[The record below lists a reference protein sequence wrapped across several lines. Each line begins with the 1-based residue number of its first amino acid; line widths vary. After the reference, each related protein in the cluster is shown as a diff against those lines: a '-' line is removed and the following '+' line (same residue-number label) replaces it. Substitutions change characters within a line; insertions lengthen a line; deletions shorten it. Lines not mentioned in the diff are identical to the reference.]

1 MFKAR
6 KLYFVRNITQSLD
19 GTPSIHVLS
28 LGTGVNFKAKLD
40 PALSS
45 QATLPGV
52 TYQAIV
58 MKRGRGVMLTA
69 IKLASDLPLGVECK
83 ALAAFLAKRGNLS
96 NYMPLA
102 NLSQRLLDAAT
113 TQHCTVRELLSGSH
127 NRLATYIEEPQASN
141 LLFAWRELQAFQA
154 DVQAVMAQG
163 FDQRTS
169 ERIVQCSPVG
179 VAERLVDTPLHAL
192 PFLPSDS
199 AVLDLHPTV
208 RAAPQMAASI
218 ELLRYLEAQS
228 SQGRTLLLIEEVAH
242 FEEAVG
248 YCTSQGWVAV
258 QDGFI
263 QLVSNNQ
270 LQQALR
276 EALSRICSPFH
287 PRFTLKEID
296 YAFNRLNAAFPD
308 LFMADM
314 FEQVS
319 QAINSRVLLVRH
331 DDIQAAIE
339 FTQQFSAVTELLS
352 NRLPTLVTH
361 STPSET
367 YEKELGSTPTPFYQ
381 IDAQEHSTALVVF
394 QFNLLSVFEMY
405 QLFTNLGKV
414 FNLVAMVDMTLP
426 ISAAINQL
434 ATYFPIVDVH
444 VRQQGALPLQ
454 QCFGHLPDMEAWV
467 EKEDVKRIAVICDCP
482 RLALH
487 LNRRYS
493 SVAGRATTPKKG
505 DLIRLSPKGMRS
517 EDDALVRVISVKQSE
532 LLVLQSNTYRS
543 IKTEKFL
550 EHSWH
555 AAFALSPAEAMS
567 VALPPVLVFTSAGS
581 ASSHALVRNLQVRG
595 VRVIEHCSYEI
606 EGSPEVRHPGS
617 LQRIVPLVE

>member
-19 GTPSIHVLS
+19 GTSSIHVLS

-40 PALSS
+40 PAFSS
-45 QATLPGV
+45 QSALPGA
-52 TYQAIV
+52 TYQAMV

-69 IKLASDLPLGVECK
+69 IKLASDLLPGVECK
-83 ALAAFLAKRGNLS
+83 ALADFLAKRGNLS
-96 NYMPLA
+96 NYIPLA

-113 TQHCTVRELLSGSH
+113 TEHCTVRELLSGRH
-127 NRLATYIEEPQASN
+127 NRLATYIEEPQVSN
-141 LLFAWRELQAFQA
+141 LLFAWRELQALQA
-154 DVQAVMAQG
+154 EVQAVMAQG
-163 FDQRTS
+163 FDQPTS
-169 ERIVQCSPVG
+169 EKIVQCSPVG

-192 PFLPSDS
+192 PFLSSDS
-199 AVLDLHPTV
+199 AALERHPTV
-208 RAAPQMAASI
+208 LAASQMTESI
-218 ELLRYLEAQS
+218 GLLRYLEAQS
-228 SQGRTLLLIEEVAH
+228 SQGRTLLLIDEVAH
-242 FEEAVG
+242 FQEAVD

-263 QLVSNNQ
+263 QLISNNQ

-276 EALSRICSPFH
+276 EALSRICTPFH

-296 YAFNRLNAAFPD
+296 YAVHRLNAAFPD

-319 QAINSRVLLVRH
+319 QATNSRVLLVRH
-331 DDIQAAIE
+331 DDIHAAIE
-339 FTQQFSAVTELLS
+339 FTQQFSAVTEVLS
-352 NRLPTLVTH
+352 NKLPTLVTY
-361 STPSET
+361 SKPSEV
-367 YEKELGSTPTPFYQ
+367 YERELGGVPVPFYRVT
-381 IDAQEHSTALVVF
+381 AQEHAPALVVF
-394 QFNLLSVFEMY
+394 QFNLLPVFEMY
-405 QLFTNLGKV
+405 QLFANLGKV

-426 ISAAINQL
+426 ISDAIKQL
-434 ATYFPIVDVH
+434 ASYFPTVDVH

-454 QCFGHLPDMEAWV
+454 RCFGHLADMEARV
-467 EKEDVKRIAVICDCP
+467 EKEDVNRIAVICDCP

-493 SVAGRATTPKKG
+493 SVAGHAATPKKG
-505 DLIRLSPKGMRS
+505 DLIRLSPQGMRS
-517 EDDALVRVISVKQSE
+517 EDDALVRIISVKQSE

-543 IKTEKFL
+543 IKTEEFL

-581 ASSHALVRNLQVRG
+581 ASGHSLVRNLQVQG

-606 EGSPEVRHPGS
+606 EGSPEIRHPGL